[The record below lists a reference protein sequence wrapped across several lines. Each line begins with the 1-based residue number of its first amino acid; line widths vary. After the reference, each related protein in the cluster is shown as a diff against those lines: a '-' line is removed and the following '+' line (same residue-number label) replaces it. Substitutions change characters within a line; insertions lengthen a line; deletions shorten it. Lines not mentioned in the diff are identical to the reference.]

1 MMARTIP
8 VAGEPFLGD
17 DPAVLKVLKITFG
30 GDAAHDAL
38 IDQAD
43 STAGALAVDLVN
55 LPYGIHVVDVG
66 WRVIT
71 AFNAGQDIL
80 LGVDCGSDCNW
91 FANDTDIACTTA
103 NKKLKTTSAQMLQGI
118 ADSKAVGAAFVPVV
132 GFAGF
137 TPDSDGNNLQ
147 AFCHHADTVLD
158 SGVLEVYVYY
168 SGAVSS

>member
-1 MMARTIP
+1 MARTIP

-30 GDAAHDAL
+30 DSNQDVS
-38 IDQAD
+38 IQQAD
-43 STAGALAVDLVN
+43 STAGALATSLVN
-55 LPYGIHVVDVG
+55 LPYGIHVHDVG

-71 AFNAGQDIL
+71 AFNGGQDIL
-80 LGVDCGSDCNW
+80 LGVDCGSDCDW

-103 NKKLKTTSAQMLQGI
+103 NAKLKTTKSQMLQHL
-118 ADSKAVGAAFVPVV
+118 ADSMNVGKPISTMVL
-132 GFAGF
+132 GFNGF

-147 AFCHHADTVLD
+147 AFTHSADTVLD

-168 SGAVSS
+168 SGAASS